1 MNKYGWKEGQGGHEI
16 EYCFETCATIIIA
29 CTGLGKSEQ
38 GISTALAVEKTSK
51 RGGKI
56 INVAA
61 EQGWYGTL
69 LIAWGRL
76 PYAI

>member
-1 MNKYGWKEGQGGHEI
+1 MFPQQWLQGGLTDHEQVWLEGRTGWVLI
-16 EYCFETCATIIIA
+16 RIAYFDTCTTVID
-29 CTGLGKSEQ
+29 TGLGKSEQ

-61 EQGWYGTL
+61 EQG
-69 LIAWGRL
+69 
-76 PYAI
+76 

>member
-1 MNKYGWKEGQGGHEI
+1 MEGRTRCAWNRI
-16 EYCFETCATIIIA
+16 LFDTCGTVIILH
-29 CTGLGKSEQ
+29 TGLGKSEQ

-61 EQGWYGTL
+61 EQGTCVVEMCLSDFYK
-69 LIAWGRL
+69 
-76 PYAI
+76 